1 MKKISVL
8 YFDNERQKYRVAMG
22 ERQNIHIGRYDT
34 LQEAQR
40 VQMAIMKAYEEGEK
54 AALQSD
60 YVKTVHKRG
69 FDKGYSAGLTDM
81 EKQKDTE
88 FEKMLVEQTKAFDV
102 AYENG
107 YKAGKI
113 KAKRKNSLGID
124 NTHEAGYETGYTNGF
139 DNGVRWGFSKGLDHA
154 KDAVEQESMNV
165 DVAVENDVVQECI
178 EQAKTV
184 GDYEGA

>member
-8 YFDNERQKYRVAMG
+8 YFDNERQKYRIAMG

-34 LQEAQR
+34 LEEAQR

-54 AALQSD
+54 AAL
-60 YVKTVHKRG
+60 K
-69 FDKGYSAGLTDM
+69 
-81 EKQKDTE
+81 E
-88 FEKMLVEQTKAFDV
+88 VEQRKKKLEAWHDELSELSSSLNGV
-102 AYENG
+102 INDAYET
-107 YKAGKI
+107 A
-113 KAKRKNSLGID
+113 
-124 NTHEAGYETGYTNGF
+124 YTNGF

-165 DVAVENDVVQECI
+165 DVAIENDIVQECI

>member
-8 YFDNERQKYRVAMG
+8 YFDNERQKYRIAMG

-34 LQEAQR
+34 LEEAQR

-54 AALQSD
+54 AALKSD
-60 YVKTVHKRG
+60 YVRDKYQRG
-69 FDKGYSAGLTDM
+69 YDKGYSAGIED
-81 EKQKDTE
+81 
-88 FEKMLVEQTKAFDV
+88 
-102 AYENG
+102 
-107 YKAGKI
+107 KAGV
-113 KAKRKNSLGID
+113 SLAQEQFYKEMD
-124 NTHEAGYETGYTNGF
+124 YAHDAGYETGYTNGF

-165 DVAVENDVVQECI
+165 DVAVENDIVQECI